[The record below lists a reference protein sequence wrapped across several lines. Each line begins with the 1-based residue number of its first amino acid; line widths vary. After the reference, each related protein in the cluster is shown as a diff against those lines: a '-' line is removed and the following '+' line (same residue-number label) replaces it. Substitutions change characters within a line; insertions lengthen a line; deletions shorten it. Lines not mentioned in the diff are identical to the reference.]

1 MKMIHSESSSSIIVN
16 AIWPKT
22 SLVRDVA
29 LVGMGSLTLAALA
42 QVQIPLLPVPVTGQT
57 LGVLLVGALLGRRLG
72 ALSIIAYLFEG
83 LMGLPVF
90 AGASGGLAHLFGPTG
105 GYLLGFVA
113 AAALV
118 GWLSEQGWDRTP
130 WMTALAMVLGNL
142 VIYAAG
148 LSWLAVFTGW
158 EKAFVVG
165 MLPFLA
171 GDALKIGLAAV
182 LLPGGWSLLNRGK

>member
-1 MKMIHSESSSSIIVN
+1 MIHSKSASSLMID

-29 LVGMGSLTLAALA
+29 LVGMGSLALAALA

-57 LGVLLVGALLGRRLG
+57 LGVLLVGALLGKRLG
-72 ALSIIAYLFEG
+72 ALSMMAYLLEG
-83 LMGLPVF
+83 LMGMPVF
-90 AGASGGLAHLFGPTG
+90 AGASGGLAHLFGLTG

-130 WMTALAMVLGNL
+130 WMTALAMLLGNL
-142 VIYAAG
+142 VIYTAG
-148 LSWLAVFTGW
+148 LSWLAVFMGA
-158 EKAFVVG
+158 EKAMMVG

-171 GDALKIGLAAV
+171 GDALKIALAAL
-182 LLPGGWSLLNRGK
+182 LLPGGWALLNGRK

>member
-1 MKMIHSESSSSIIVN
+1 MIHSESSSSIIVN